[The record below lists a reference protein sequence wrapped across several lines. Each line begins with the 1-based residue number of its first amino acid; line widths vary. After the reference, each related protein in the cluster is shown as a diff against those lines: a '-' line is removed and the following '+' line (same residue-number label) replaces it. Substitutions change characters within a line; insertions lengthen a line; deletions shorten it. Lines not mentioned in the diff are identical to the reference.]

1 MAVRW
6 LTRAAMHG
14 IMHWRHLDVG
24 VLGLKPWVAS
34 KEGSVGNLQSQSGAL
49 NCIYFA
55 LVVAGVIYALGILI
69 LGQIGGDGGDG
80 SDAGGGDVD
89 GGDTGDLTGGSDL
102 RIFSPV
108 TVATFA
114 TVFGATGLVATLG
127 LGMGAGAS
135 LLVAAI
141 VATAMS
147 LLVAYVYSKLLVE
160 LHGSTDIR
168 EADMI
173 GMVGQVTTPIPA
185 QGLGEVLYEIAGERG
200 VKPARTAG
208 HDALSRGTTVVV
220 EEVVG
225 GVLVVRPREPV
236 A

>member
-1 MAVRW
+1 M
-6 LTRAAMHG
+6 
-14 IMHWRHLDVG
+14 
-24 VLGLKPWVAS
+24 
-34 KEGSVGNLQSQSGAL
+34 GSLQSQSGAL

-69 LGQIGGDGGDG
+69 LGQIGDGGDGGD
-80 SDAGGGDVD
+80 AGDVD
-89 GGDTGDLTGGSDL
+89 GGGEGDLTGGSDL

-108 TVATFA
+108 TAATFA

-141 VATAMS
+141 VASVMS

-185 QGLGEVLYEIAGERG
+185 QGMGEVLYEIAGERG
-200 VKPARTAG
+200 IKPARAAG
-208 HDALSRGTTVVV
+208 HDALARGTTVVV

-225 GVLVVRPREPV
+225 GVLVVRPREP
-236 A
+236 AA